1 MNATFYLPAQ
11 EAAKIFL
18 TLIIA
23 HAVEGGKINLVI
35 KLEGVFFFFSIMV
48 ELESSQTIMLML

>member
-1 MNATFYLPAQ
+1 MNATFYLPVQ

-35 KLEGVFFFFSIMV
+35 KLEDVFFFFYHGGAGK
-48 ELESSQTIMLML
+48 

>member
-11 EAAKIFL
+11 GAAKIFL

-35 KLEGVFFFFSIMV
+35 KLEGVFFFIMV
-48 ELESSQTIMLML
+48 EQESSQAIILML

>member
-35 KLEGVFFFFSIMV
+35 KLEGVLFFSIMV
-48 ELESSQTIMLML
+48 ELESSQAIILML